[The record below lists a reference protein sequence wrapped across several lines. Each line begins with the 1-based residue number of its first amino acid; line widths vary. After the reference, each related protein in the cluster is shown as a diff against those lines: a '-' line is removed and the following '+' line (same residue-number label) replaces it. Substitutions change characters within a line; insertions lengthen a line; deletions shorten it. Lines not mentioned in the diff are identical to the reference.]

1 MGSDNCR
8 RKSRPPVL
16 ALVLCAVTL
25 TRVVLAGLWST
36 DNLSGQTVITESKP
50 RLLPAGPGRKPF
62 DATRHTVS
70 LSEITDGGPPR
81 DGIPALD
88 NPKFIS
94 AQSVDRVLKGSD
106 RVLGVLINGE
116 AKAYPVRILNWHELV
131 NDTAGGR
138 AILVSW

>member
-1 MGSDNCR
+1 MGSDSFR
-8 RKSRPPVL
+8 RKSRPTVL
-16 ALVLCAVTL
+16 ALVFSAVTL
-25 TRVVLAGLWST
+25 TRVVLAGLWGI
-36 DNLSGQTVITESKP
+36 DYASGQTVITESKP

-62 DATRHTVS
+62 DVTRHTIT

-88 NPKFIS
+88 NPKFIF
-94 AQSVDRVLKGSD
+94 AQNVGRLLKDSQ
-106 RVLGVLINGE
+106 RVLGVFLNGE